1 MESHHLLFRQ
11 NGRMRNTGFLQVQAK
26 NNMKI
31 IISEV
36 MGRNGQTFNIFLT
49 KQNIRISWHESDI
62 GETNWVL
69 EFLSNSSNSD
79 GKRKVYFSFALDG
92 SKDDTKGWLNQSN
105 AGSENLQYNIL
116 MPDTHIQP

>member
-1 MESHHLLFRQ
+1 MESHHHLFRQ
-11 NGRMRNTGFLQVQAK
+11 NGRMRNSEFLQVQAK
-26 NNMKI
+26 KNMKI

-69 EFLSNSSNSD
+69 EFLSNSANSD

-92 SKDDTKGWLNQSN
+92 SKDDMKGWLNKSN
-105 AGSENLQYNIL
+105 AGNENLQNNIL
-116 MPDTHIQP
+116 MHNTHIQP